1 LGPFQKGDISQF
13 LILLLRK
20 WDQYET
26 QIAPLAAE
34 NSINGYGS
42 VWDIFKPQRKLDI
55 PIVAIKVVSDI
66 LTKSEDNNM
75 QFLEILARGSQMITE
90 VMVKIS

>member
-1 LGPFQKGDISQF
+1 M
-13 LILLLRK
+13 
-20 WDQYET
+20 DQYET

-34 NSINGYGS
+34 IQLMDMEAFGY
-42 VWDIFKPQRKLDI
+42 FQTAAKLDI

-90 VMVKIS
+90 VMVKYLK